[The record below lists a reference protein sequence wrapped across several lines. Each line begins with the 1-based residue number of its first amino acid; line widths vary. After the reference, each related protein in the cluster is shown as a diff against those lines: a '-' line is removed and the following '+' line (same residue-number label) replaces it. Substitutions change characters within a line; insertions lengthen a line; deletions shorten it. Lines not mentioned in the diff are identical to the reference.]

1 MTSIEAKQKIL
12 SLCATPSSE
21 HSLSVLVNIQYSIA
35 STSREPDRNEI
46 TRKLL
51 DNATLTGR
59 ERAFLI
65 DFLNNHGSL
74 KRKDNSGDVQPTA
87 PEMKNR
93 RIQVT
98 ASNLIVY
105 KTTQTQTDELI
116 NYQSSLD
123 SSRTNNDIIVQS
135 KKLASAEKIDVA
147 KATDL
152 MAKSFDK
159 RRNYIIVER
168 PAVSLVKERYP
179 LLFSY
184 REVLHELDRILY
196 DGKSKEFLE
205 NIGKYAKYILSMA
218 DDKDPLLKTINDK
231 KASYQTKVQKDYA
244 EQVGAILMISSL
256 AKESRSFL
264 KLTDN
269 VIDTAY
275 YPYIECNARRNDI
288 FFDQYLF
295 KIYVEG
301 VFLCEAPDFKEA
313 LLCLVASYFIFNI
326 SYPENAFGTF
336 VFFEKL
342 FLDANDTEDSQIDIY
357 DKQIIAGIKLKYRNG
372 K

>member
-105 KTTQTQTDELI
+105 KTTQTQT
-116 NYQSSLD
+116 D